1 MISRDSNISFWRG
14 NWLSKGPLRN
24 LIHGPLTQDAIHLEI
39 KDVLTDMGWDWSLVP
54 FDLPLDIKSLI
65 QAIPT
70 PITSRGRNRISWMG
84 NLKGTFDLRSA
95 YSIAMGIEADMV
107 VHDFG
112 WIWKLN
118 TLPRIKTLLWMCA
131 HGRIG
136 VKACLARR
144 GVVEEESCPICQR
157 TSESILHG
165 LRDYHKDKEVWGQ
178 LGVQRIDRVFW
189 TNNLQD

>member
-1 MISRDSNISFWRG
+1 M
-14 NWLSKGPLRN
+14 SKGPLQN
-24 LIHGPLTQDAIHLEI
+24 LIHGPLTQDATHLEI
-39 KDVLTDMGWDWSLVP
+39 KDVLTKTGWDWSLVP

-65 QAIPT
+65 HVIST
-70 PITSRGRNRISWMG
+70 PISSRGRDRISWMG
-84 NLKGTFDLRSA
+84 NPRGTFDLRSA

-112 WIWKLN
+112 WTWKLN

-144 GVVEEESCPICQR
+144 GVVEEESCSICQG
-157 TSESILHG
+157 TSESILHAIS
-165 LRDYHKDKEVWGQ
+165 DCHKIKEVWRQ
-178 LGVQRIDRVFW
+178 LGI
-189 TNNLQD
+189 